1 MTDTKI
7 TKEHVELFSNIMTK
21 LKQNPRLIDSL
32 HPDEVNN
39 LSKFSHE
46 FHYSLAPINKSSC
59 MPLYHR
65 FQELGSAYNLK
76 NFINCEI
83 SKPGMGDA
91 MRLS

>member
-39 LSKFSHE
+39 LSKFSHK
-46 FHYSLAPINKSSC
+46 FHYSLAPIKQKPRCVSY
-59 MPLYHR
+59 YHK
-65 FQELGSAYNLK
+65 FQELGSKYNLR
-76 NFINCEI
+76 NFINCEL
-83 SKPGMGDA
+83 SKPGM
-91 MRLS
+91 